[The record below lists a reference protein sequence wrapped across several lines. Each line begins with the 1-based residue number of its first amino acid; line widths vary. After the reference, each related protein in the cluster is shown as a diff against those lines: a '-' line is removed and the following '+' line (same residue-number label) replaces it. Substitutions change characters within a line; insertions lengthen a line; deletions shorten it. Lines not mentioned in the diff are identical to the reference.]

1 MRVVAAHEID
11 AALSFPTLIEALRD
25 AFRGDTVVPTRHH
38 HRIARPGN
46 EATLLLMPAW
56 EMRAGGY
63 AGVKIVSVYP
73 GNPARGRP
81 SVVGSYLLMDGD
93 SGTPLAVLDGP
104 ALTAWRTAAASALA
118 ASHLAAP
125 DARRMVM
132 VGAGTLA
139 PRLIEAHAAVRPI
152 REVAIWNRDAA
163 RAAAL
168 AARLDRPDLRVH
180 ATDDLAAAIATAD
193 VVSAA
198 TMSRVPLVRGAWLKP
213 GAHVDLVGAYN
224 PEMREADDAAL
235 ARAAVHVDTRAGAL
249 AEAGDVVQAIAAGA
263 LAESDIAGD
272 LFDLCRGTVPG
283 RTGAGQVTL
292 FKSVGT
298 AIEDLAAAALVY
310 ERLG

>member
-1 MRVVAAHEID
+1 
-11 AALSFPTLIEALRD
+11 
-25 AFRGDTVVPTRHH
+25 
-38 HRIARPGN
+38 
-46 EATLLLMPAW
+46 
-56 EMRAGGY
+56 
-63 AGVKIVSVYP
+63 
-73 GNPARGRP
+73 
-81 SVVGSYLLMDGD
+81 
-93 SGTPLAVLDGP
+93 VLDGP

-118 ASHLAAP
+118 ASYLAAL
-125 DARRMVM
+125 DACSMVM

-152 REVAIWNRDAA
+152 REVAIWNRDAG

-168 AARLDRPDLRVH
+168 SARLDRPGLRVR
-180 ATDDLAAAIATAD
+180 ATDDLAAAVAAAD

-198 TMSRVPLVRGAWLKP
+198 TMSRTPLIRGAWLKP